1 MAICE
6 PILTNSYSINDALQD
21 GHLIPNMFST
31 RSNSWHSSNLRPVQ
45 KLYNH
50 QSALELESLMDDDLR
65 ELCNQLQTRF
75 VDGANKDKTCD
86 IADWISFF
94 AWDFMAHTTWS
105 KRIGFMEK
113 AEDVGGMLGT
123 AERVMRYFSVVCI
136 IFSRA
141 SSLPSFQR
149 IALTIYRSAKS
160 PLWTNGSAKTPTGH
174 ALSTNSTISPSP
186 QVSLSSAI
194 WSACKTLRSA
204 RGRKTSSTAF

>member
-1 MAICE
+1 
-6 PILTNSYSINDALQD
+6 
-21 GHLIPNMFST
+21 MFST
-31 RSNSWHSSNLRPVQ
+31 RSNSWHSSNIRPVQ

-113 AEDVGGMLGT
+113 AEDMGGMLGT

-136 IFSRA
+136 VFLKA
-141 SSLPSFQR
+141 SSLPSLQR
-149 IALTIYRSAKS
+149 IALTIYRSAKF
-160 PLWTNGSAKTPTGH
+160 PLWTNGSAKTQTGH
-174 ALSTNSTISPSP
+174 APSTSSTISPSL
-186 QVSLSSAI
+186 QVSLSSAT
-194 WSACKTLRSA
+194 WSVCKILRLA
-204 RGRKTSSTAF
+204 RGRKTSSMAF